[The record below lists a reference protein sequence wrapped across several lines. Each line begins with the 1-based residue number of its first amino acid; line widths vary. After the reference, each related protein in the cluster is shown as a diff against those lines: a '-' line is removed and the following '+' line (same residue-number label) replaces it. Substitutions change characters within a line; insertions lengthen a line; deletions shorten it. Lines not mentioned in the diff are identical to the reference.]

1 MKAFLRTPR
10 RRVTTVAAAVIV
22 LGLCATA
29 LVASTASGGRQATI
43 TLRVGLFGDFGY
55 HDLYKKYEASHP
67 NIDIKEDVQSYPDHH
82 SNLAKHLAV
91 GSGADDIESI
101 EVGFIANFKSQ
112 PSQFVN
118 LNKLGAKSLQKKGQ
132 WLDWKWRQS
141 IAGNGAQ
148 IGLGTDVGSL
158 AICYRRDLFKR
169 AGLPT
174 SRAAVSKL
182 WPTWQAYVATGKR
195 FQKHAP
201 KGVSFFDAGSNV
213 YNAMIGQI
221 NPAYYNAKGK
231 VIVGSNP
238 KVKAAW
244 TLTMQAIKAHESAGL
259 AAFSNDWNTGYKKGT
274 FATVTC
280 PAWMMGYIQ
289 GQAPKSKGKWDIAD
303 VPGGGGGNWG
313 GSFLTIPKQG
323 SHPKEAYD
331 LAKFLTSP
339 ASEAYIFKQTG
350 NLPSQPKLLKSK
362 AVLAFKNPF
371 FSNAPVGKIFGTSAM
386 KLKPQILGAHQG
398 DIQTASSNAIQRVE
412 QHKQSPA
419 KSWKQ
424 FLKDVKAVTS

>member
-1 MKAFLRTPR
+1 
-10 RRVTTVAAAVIV
+10 
-22 LGLCATA
+22 
-29 LVASTASGGRQATI
+29 VASTASGGSQATI

-55 HDLYKKYEASHP
+55 HDLYQKYEKTHP

-112 PSQFVN
+112 PSNFVN
-118 LNKLGAKSLQKKGQ
+118 MNKLGVKKLKNQ

-141 IAGNGAQ
+141 VAPNGAQ

-158 AICYRRDLFKR
+158 AICYRRDLFKK

-174 SRAAVSKL
+174 SRTAVSKL

-201 KGVSFFDAGSNV
+201 KGVSFFDSGSNV
-213 YNAMIGQI
+213 YNAMIGQL

-231 VIVGSNP
+231 VVVGSNP

-244 TLTMQAIKAHESAGL
+244 TLTMQAVKAHESAGL
-259 AAFSNDWNTGYKKGT
+259 AAFSNEWNTGYKKAT

-289 GQAPKSKGKWDIAD
+289 GQAPKSKGKWDIAA
-303 VPGGGGGNWG
+303 VPGGGGNWG
-313 GSFLTIPKQG
+313 GSFLTVPKQS

-331 LAKFLTSP
+331 LAKYLTSP

-362 AVLAFKNPF
+362 AVLGFKNPF
-371 FSNAPVGKIFGTSAM
+371 FNNAPVGKIFGTSALE
-386 KLKPQILGAHQG
+386 LKPQILGPHQG
-398 DIQTASSNAIQRVE
+398 DIQTASTNAIQRVE
-412 QHKQSPA
+412 QRKQSPA

-424 FLKDVKAVTS
+424 FLKDVKAVA

>member
-1 MKAFLRTPR
+1 
-10 RRVTTVAAAVIV
+10 
-22 LGLCATA
+22 
-29 LVASTASGGRQATI
+29 
-43 TLRVGLFGDFGY
+43 
-55 HDLYKKYEASHP
+55 
-67 NIDIKEDVQSYPDHH
+67 
-82 SNLAKHLAV
+82 
-91 GSGADDIESI
+91 
-101 EVGFIANFKSQ
+101 
-112 PSQFVN
+112 VN
-118 LNKLGAKSLQKKGQ
+118 MNKLGVKKLKNQ

-141 IAGNGAQ
+141 VAPNGAQ

-158 AICYRRDLFKR
+158 AICYRRDLFKK

-201 KGVSFFDAGSNV
+201 KGVSFFDSGSNV
-213 YNAMIGQI
+213 YNAMIGQL

-231 VIVGSNP
+231 VVVGSNP

-244 TLTMQAIKAHESAGL
+244 ALTMKAVQAHESAGL
-259 AAFSNDWNTGYKKGT
+259 AAFSNEWNTGYKKAT

-289 GQAPKSKGKWDIAD
+289 GQAPKSKGKWDIAA
-303 VPGGGGGNWG
+303 VPGGGGNWG

-323 SHPKEAYD
+323 SHPKDAYD
-331 LAKFLTSP
+331 LAKYLTSP
-339 ASEAYIFKQTG
+339 ASETYIFKQTG

-362 AVLAFKNPF
+362 DVLAFKNPF

-386 KLKPQILGAHQG
+386 KLKPQILGPHQG
-398 DIQTASSNAIQRVE
+398 DIQTASTNAIQRVE

-424 FLKDVKAVTS
+424 FLKDVKAVA

>member
-1 MKAFLRTPR
+1 MKTFLKTPR
-10 RRVTTVAAAVIV
+10 RRVTSLAAAVIV

-29 LVASTASGGRQATI
+29 VVASTASGGSQATI

-55 HDLYKKYEASHP
+55 HDLYQKYEKAHP

-112 PSQFVN
+112 PSNFVN
-118 LNKLGAKSLQKKGQ
+118 MNKLGVKKLKNQ

-141 IAGNGAQ
+141 VAPNGAQ

-158 AICYRRDLFKR
+158 AICYRRDLFKK

-201 KGVSFFDAGSNV
+201 KGVSFFDSGSNV
-213 YNAMIGQI
+213 YNAMIGQL

-244 TLTMQAIKAHESAGL
+244 ALTMKAVQAHESAGL
-259 AAFSNDWNTGYKKGT
+259 AAFSNEWNTGYKKAT

-289 GQAPKSKGKWDIAD
+289 GQAPKSKGKWDIAA
-303 VPGGGGGNWG
+303 VPGGGGNWG
-313 GSFLTIPKQG
+313 GSFLTVPKQS

-331 LAKFLTSP
+331 LAKYLTSP

-362 AVLAFKNPF
+362 AVLGFKNPF
-371 FSNAPVGKIFGTSAM
+371 FNNAPVGKIFGTSAL
-386 KLKPQILGAHQG
+386 KLKPQILGPHQG
-398 DIQTASSNAIQRVE
+398 DIQTASTNAIQRVE
-412 QHKQSPA
+412 QRKQSPA

-424 FLKDVKAVTS
+424 FLKDVKAVA

>member
-1 MKAFLRTPR
+1 MKTFLKTPR
-10 RRVTTVAAAVIV
+10 RRVTSLAAAVIV

-29 LVASTASGGRQATI
+29 VVASTASGGSQATI

-55 HDLYKKYEASHP
+55 HDLYQKYEKTHP

-112 PSQFVN
+112 PSNFVN
-118 LNKLGAKSLQKKGQ
+118 MNKLGVKKLKNQ

-141 IAGNGAQ
+141 VAPNGAQ

-158 AICYRRDLFKR
+158 AICYRRDLFKK

-201 KGVSFFDAGSNV
+201 KGVSFFDSGSNV
-213 YNAMIGQI
+213 YNAMIGQL

-231 VIVGSNP
+231 VVVGSNP

-244 TLTMQAIKAHESAGL
+244 TLTMQAVKAHESAGL
-259 AAFSNDWNTGYKKGT
+259 AAFSNEWNTGYKKAT

-289 GQAPKSKGKWDIAD
+289 GQAPKSKGKWDIAA
-303 VPGGGGGNWG
+303 VPGGGGNWG
-313 GSFLTIPKQG
+313 GSFLTVPKQS

-331 LAKFLTSP
+331 LAKYLTSP

-362 AVLAFKNPF
+362 AVLGFKNPF
-371 FSNAPVGKIFGTSAM
+371 FNNAPVGKIFGTSAL
-386 KLKPQILGAHQG
+386 KLKPQILGPHQG
-398 DIQTASSNAIQRVE
+398 DIQTASTNAIQRVE
-412 QHKQSPA
+412 QRKQSPA

-424 FLKDVKAVTS
+424 FLKDVKAVA

>member
-1 MKAFLRTPR
+1 
-10 RRVTTVAAAVIV
+10 VTTVAAAVIV

-112 PSQFVN
+112 PSNFVN
-118 LNKLGAKSLQKKGQ
+118 MNKLGVKKLKNL

-141 IAGNGAQ
+141 VAPNGAQ

-158 AICYRRDLFKR
+158 AICYRRDLFKK

-174 SRAAVSKL
+174 SRTAVSKL
-182 WPTWQAYVATGKR
+182 WPTWKAYVATGKR

-201 KGVSFFDAGSNV
+201 KGVSFFDSGSNV
-213 YNAMIGQI
+213 YNAMIGQL

-231 VIVGSNP
+231 VVVGSNP

-244 TLTMQAIKAHESAGL
+244 ALTIKAVQAHESAGL
-259 AAFSNDWNTGYKKGT
+259 AAFSNEWNTGYKKAT

-289 GQAPKSKGKWDIAD
+289 GQAPKSKGKWDIAA
-303 VPGGGGGNWG
+303 VPGGGGNWG
-313 GSFLTIPKQG
+313 GSFLTVPKQS

-331 LAKFLTSP
+331 LAKYLTSP

-362 AVLAFKNPF
+362 AVLGFKNPF
-371 FSNAPVGKIFGTSAM
+371 FNNAPVGKIFGTSALE
-386 KLKPQILGAHQG
+386 LKPQILGPHQG
-398 DIQTASSNAIQRVE
+398 DIQTASTNAIQRVE
-412 QHKQSPA
+412 QRKQSPA

-424 FLKDVKAVTS
+424 FLKDVKAVA